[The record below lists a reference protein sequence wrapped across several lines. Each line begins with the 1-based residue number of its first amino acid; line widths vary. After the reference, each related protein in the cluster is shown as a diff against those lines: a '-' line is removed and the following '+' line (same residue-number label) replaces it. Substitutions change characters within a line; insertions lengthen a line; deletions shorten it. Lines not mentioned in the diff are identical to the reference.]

1 MSLDSR
7 IVGVG
12 GAGIVIL
19 NRIFRE
25 QLAGVRC
32 IAVDTFQAQLV
43 QSETRHRILISDNGL
58 GSGGNPTTGEN
69 LAQKNI
75 DYMQNALGGADRV
88 FFTGGLGG
96 GTASGALPVIAE
108 VARNL
113 GCRTIGVVSYPLTLE
128 GAERRIIA
136 QRSTESLKA
145 ICHQFEVVHCDSVA
159 RFAPYQSLRQV
170 FSLTERAV
178 SWKIL
183 AHLV

>member
-25 QLAGVRC
+25 ELASIRC
-32 IAVDTFQAQLV
+32 IAVDTFHAQLV
-43 QSETRHRILISDNGL
+43 QSETQHRILISDNGL
-58 GSGGNPTTGEN
+58 GSGGNPAIGEN
-69 LAQKNI
+69 LALKNI
-75 DYMQNALGGADRV
+75 DYIQNALDGADRV
-88 FFTGGLGG
+88 FLTGGLGG

-113 GCRTIGVVSYPLTLE
+113 GCRTTAVVSYPLTLE
-128 GAERRIIA
+128 GAERRMIA
-136 QRSTESLKA
+136 QRSIEALKA
-145 ICHQFEVVHCDSVA
+145 ICHQLETVYCDSVA
-159 RFAPYQSLRQV
+159 RFAPYRSLRQV

-183 AHLV
+183 ARLV